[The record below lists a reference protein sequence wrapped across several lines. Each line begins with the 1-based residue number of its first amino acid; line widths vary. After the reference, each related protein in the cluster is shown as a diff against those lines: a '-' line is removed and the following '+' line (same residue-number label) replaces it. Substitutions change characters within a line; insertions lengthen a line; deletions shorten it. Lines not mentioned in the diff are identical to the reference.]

1 MFPNPTHPDYL
12 NVPGNADYEPELD
25 INWRTIP
32 STVKSSQLSGG
43 EVAPDIAALRLEMI
57 TKISAQDDVRE
68 VLELSHRCDGTFL
81 YMIETPFLNSFPRY
95 VIGTCDRQLG
105 DVRPVFRCGARWS
118 ADAEWH
124 RLRHGKN
131 HHLHV

>member
-1 MFPNPTHPDYL
+1 MSLNPAHPDYR
-12 NVPGNADYEPELD
+12 NVPGNADYDPALDFNWKPIEPK
-25 INWRTIP
+25 
-32 STVKSSQLSGG
+32 KSPLLSGG

-68 VLELSHRCDGTFL
+68 VIELSHRCDGTFL
-81 YMIETPFLNSFPRY
+81 YLIETPFLNSFPRY
-95 VIGTCDRQLG
+95 VIGTCDRQLEN
-105 DVRPVFRCGARWS
+105 VKPLFRCGARWS

-124 RLRHGKN
+124 LLRHGKN